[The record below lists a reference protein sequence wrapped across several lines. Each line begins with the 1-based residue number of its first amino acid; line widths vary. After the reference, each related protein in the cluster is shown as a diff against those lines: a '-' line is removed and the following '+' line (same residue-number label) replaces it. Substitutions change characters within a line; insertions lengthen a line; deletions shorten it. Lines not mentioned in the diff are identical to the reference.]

1 MSLYFEWD
9 DEKAV
14 KNLEKHGISFEEA
27 STAFGDPR
35 SLTIDDPDHSTDE
48 QRYVLLGRALTGRLL
63 VVVHVERDEER
74 IRLITARRA
83 NRREQRVY
91 ERYPP

>member
-14 KNLEKHGISFEEA
+14 KNLEKHSISFEEA

-35 SLTIDDPDHSTDE
+35 SLTIDDPDHSADE

-74 IRLITARRA
+74 IRLISARRA